1 MNKTSPFLIN
11 SKSIVLGL
19 ALFSMFFGSG
29 NMIFPLQIG
38 VNYSTSWIVA
48 SLGFLISAV
57 LLPLF
62 GVIVLV
68 QKKGS
73 YMSVFNSLFP
83 SYISEVYT
91 AIILVVWIPLV
102 SGPRCI
108 TSSHTAIQ
116 TALNAFGVSEISIYV
131 FGFFYS
137 ALIAFILLQSSDY
150 IRFIGK
156 YLSPILITIIGVMV
170 MFSLKS
176 TDATV
181 IDLDENPL
189 KKSFLNGYNTQDLIA
204 AFFFSSSI
212 YTYLVSEK
220 EAKPRRILLSGGI
233 IAAFVLALVYGG
245 LIYLSAKHSS
255 YLNDNSKGTVFV
267 GLSQLFLGK
276 NLGLL
281 SSLFVAIACVT
292 TSVALLSTFSEYLVK
307 KISASFKQAILITSL
322 LCYLISCTGIDT
334 ITAVSNPILQ
344 WLYPILVIVSIVSLL
359 R

>member
-1 MNKTSPFLIN
+1 MSKTFPFLIN

-38 VNYSTSWIVA
+38 VNYSTSWMIA
-48 SLGFLISAV
+48 SLGFLFSAV

-68 QKKGS
+68 QRKGS

-83 SYISEVYT
+83 QYVSEIYT
-91 AIILVVWIPLV
+91 AIILIVWIPLV

-116 TALNAFGVSEISIYV
+116 TALHAFGISEISIYL
-131 FGFFYS
+131 FGFLYS
-137 ALIAFILLQSSDY
+137 ALIIFILLQSRDY

-170 MFSLKS
+170 TFSLYS

-181 IDLDENPL
+181 ADLADNPL
-189 KKSFLNGYNTQDLIA
+189 KNSFFNGYNTQDLIA

-220 EAKPRRILLSGGI
+220 EPRPRRTLLSGGV
-233 IAAFVLALVYGG
+233 IAALILSLVYGA

-255 YLNDNSKGTVFV
+255 YLSVNAKGTVFV
-267 GLSQLFLGK
+267 GLCQLFLGNK
-276 NLGLL
+276 LGLL
-281 SSLFVAIACVT
+281 SSLFMAIACVT

-307 KISASFKQAILITSL
+307 KLSVSHKQAILITSM
-322 LCYLISCTGIDT
+322 LCYVISCAGIET
-334 ITAVSNPILQ
+334 ITTVSNPILQ
-344 WLYPILVIVSIVSLL
+344 LLYPVLVLVSVVSLV